1 MVRCLGN
8 LLLPRCS
15 PCGTGVVNV
24 PFTFQ
29 RLHSPSSQSLSFAI
43 TRAVS
48 VHQQRTITT
57 ICIWLMF
64 SKYLPRCLV
73 VGSHFANDTIIKYS
87 PHNIIEWN
95 IFMAECSKVLLNF
108 NQITINIGWRRWL
121 WGRHNAVHSG
131 TVAETVASKKK
142 NEPDVGRLLCVVD
155 STTRYYLWANIWA
168 MIAQIGQDLC
178 VDAHSKHV
186 YIDLFGVNILC
197 ILKLVCG
204 HGAGGRQAVNPINQQ
219 VVVESSRPSK

>member
-1 MVRCLGN
+1 MCRI
-8 LLLPRCS
+8 
-15 PCGTGVVNV
+15 
-24 PFTFQ
+24 FFQ
-29 RLHSPSSQSLSFAI
+29 RTLVMHILPGGERSVGRDVFATKYNILWFGARATSSCLAAARVAQVWLMSRSLSNVFTRPSSQSLSFAI

-64 SKYLPRCLV
+64 SKYLPRCWV
-73 VGSHFANDTIIKYS
+73 VGSHFADDTIIKYS

-142 NEPDVGRLLCVVD
+142 KTNLMSAACCV
-155 STTRYYLWANIWA
+155 
-168 MIAQIGQDLC
+168 
-178 VDAHSKHV
+178 
-186 YIDLFGVNILC
+186 
-197 ILKLVCG
+197 
-204 HGAGGRQAVNPINQQ
+204 
-219 VVVESSRPSK
+219 